1 MLARKFR
8 LAGGLVTTNVLKRG
22 KLVRGGPV
30 SLRICRNGLAQNRF
44 GFVVSRR
51 VSKKS
56 TERNLLKRRSR
67 EIVKNKLRTLKPGHD
82 VIFIFNASAAKL
94 AWRELEGEFVKILKS
109 SGLS

>member
-8 LAGGLVTTNVLKRG
+8 LAGGLATKNVLKRG

-51 VSKKS
+51 VSKQA
-56 TERNLLKRRSR
+56 TERNLLKRRAR
-67 EIVKNKLRTLKPGHD
+67 EIVRKKLRILKPGHD
-82 VIFIFNASAAKL
+82 VIFIFNESAPKL
-94 AWRELEGEFVKILKS
+94 AWRGLEDEFVKILKS
-109 SGLS
+109 SGL